1 MEKSL
6 ILAPFCSFVSL
17 NDTQE
22 LEPDLVPRSMLKFSK
37 KVREI
42 NRKYEQN
49 NNADLDNGVINYA
62 VEE

>member
-42 NRKYEQN
+42 NRQYE
-49 NNADLDNGVINYA
+49 
-62 VEE
+62 